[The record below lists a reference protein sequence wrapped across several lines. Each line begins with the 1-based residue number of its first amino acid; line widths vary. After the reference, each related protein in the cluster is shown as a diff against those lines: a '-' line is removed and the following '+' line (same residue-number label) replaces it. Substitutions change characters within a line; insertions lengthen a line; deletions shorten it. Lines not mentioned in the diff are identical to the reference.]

1 MPAPDSDQNVS
12 RSDPWSASFW
22 KGRRVLV
29 TGHTG
34 FIGGWLSLALLELGA
49 EVHGLALPPPSEP
62 SLFAAAG
69 MEGRMAHRI
78 ADLRD
83 LDATRQAVRDAAPEI
98 VFHLAAQPIVRQ
110 ARQQPVESFAT
121 NVMGTVH
128 LLEALRETDSVRG
141 LVAFTTDKVYRNREW
156 HWAYRESD
164 ALGGVEPYGASKV
177 GTEQALDAYRSSYF
191 RGARRLAVATIRAGN
206 VVGGGD
212 WAADRL
218 VPDAMRAFAAGETLV
233 IRRPHSVRPWQHVLE
248 AVGAAL
254 LLGRLTLEQ
263 PDLADQAWNFGPRAE
278 DRQPVGWI
286 ANRLA
291 AAWPGGS
298 WRHEPDE
305 GGYEAVL
312 LAVSSDKARSLLGW
326 APRWTVA
333 QAIDRSVDWYR
344 RWYEGEDA
352 ADLVRQQLRA
362 YGIPGD

>member
-1 MPAPDSDQNVS
+1 MPASDSDQKAS
-12 RSDPWSASFW
+12 RNDPWSASFW

-49 EVHGLALPPPSEP
+49 DVHGLALPPPGTP
-62 SLFAAAG
+62 SLFAASG
-69 MEGRMAHRI
+69 LETRLAHRI
-78 ADLRD
+78 VDLRD
-83 LDATRQAVRDAAPEI
+83 LDPTRHAVRDAAPEI
-98 VFHLAAQPIVRQ
+98 VFHLAAQPLVRQ

-128 LLEALRETDSVRG
+128 LLEALRETDSARG

-156 HWAYRESD
+156 PWAYRESD
-164 ALGGVEPYGASKV
+164 ELGGVEPYGASKV

-191 RGARRLAVATIRAGN
+191 QGTRRLAVATIRAGN

-218 VPDAMRAFAAGETLV
+218 VPDAMRAFVAGEVLA

-248 AVGAAL
+248 AVDATL
-254 LLGRLTLEQ
+254 LLGRLSVEQ
-263 PDLADQAWNFGPRAE
+263 PDLADQAWNFGPREE

-286 ANRLA
+286 ADRLA
-291 AAWPGGS
+291 AAWPSGS

-305 GGYEAVL
+305 SGYEAGL
-312 LAVSSDKARSLLGW
+312 LAVSSDKARALLGW
-326 APRWTVA
+326 SPRWSVA
-333 QAIDRSVDWYR
+333 QAIDNSVAWYR
-344 RWYEGEDA
+344 RWHQGEDA
-352 ADLVRQQLRA
+352 ADLVREQIGA
-362 YGIPGD
+362 YRQ